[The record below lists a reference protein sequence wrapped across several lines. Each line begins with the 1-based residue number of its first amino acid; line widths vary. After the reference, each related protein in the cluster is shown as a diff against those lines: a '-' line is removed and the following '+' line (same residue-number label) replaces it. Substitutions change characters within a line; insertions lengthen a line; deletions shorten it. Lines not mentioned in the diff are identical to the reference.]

1 MLLANQTTF
10 VGGELIQQLRTEEK
24 KKKICAAND
33 LIVLNILQCAFR
45 NTLTVARLT
54 QEATQQPNMP
64 PTKIKLVC
72 EVCAAHVAISP
83 VCD

>member
-10 VGGELIQQLRTEEK
+10 VGGELIQQPNRGE
-24 KKKICAAND
+24 KKICAAND

-64 PTKIKLVC
+64 PTKIKLVY
-72 EVCAAHVAISP
+72 EVCAAHVAFSP